1 MRRCHLS
8 ERALPCGHGAARRS
22 SGLWLLAALAVATG
36 APLAQGAPE
45 RSYIEHVGP
54 PGSKP
59 LPFSDAVLTQ
69 DTLYVAG
76 HLGIDPRTGNA
87 AADAAAEARAVLEAV
102 KRTVEAAGFAMD
114 DLVSVTVFCT
124 DLGLYDTFN
133 SIYQTYFHGHY
144 PARAFIGADKL
155 VRGAHFEVLGVA
167 VKTPRKLP

>member
-8 ERALPCGHGAARRS
+8 KCALPCGHGAARRS

-45 RSYIEHVGP
+45 RSYVEHVGP

-87 AADAAAEARAVLEAV
+87 AADAGAEARAVLEAV

-124 DLGLYDTFN
+124 DLDLYDTFN
-133 SIYQTYFHGHY
+133 SVYQTYFHGHY
-144 PARAFIGADKL
+144 PARAFVGADKL